1 MTTYTRSVTASFG
14 NTTITQNVNT
24 TDTVEVTEVVE
35 ATASLL
41 TAFG

>member
-1 MTTYTRSVTASFG
+1 MKTYDFKLGS
-14 NTTITQNVNT
+14 
-24 TDTVEVTEVVE
+24 DTVEVTEVVE